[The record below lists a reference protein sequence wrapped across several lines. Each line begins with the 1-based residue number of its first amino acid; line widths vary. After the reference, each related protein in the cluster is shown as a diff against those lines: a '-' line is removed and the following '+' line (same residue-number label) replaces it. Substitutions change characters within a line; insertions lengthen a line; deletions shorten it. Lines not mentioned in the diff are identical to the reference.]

1 MTLQDKVI
9 VITGGSQGLGKAL
22 AHTFRAQGATVLIV
36 SKTKETLTQAARE
49 IDVISFVADVRHE
62 EQLQKAKDF
71 AIQKF
76 GKIDIW
82 VNCAGVFRV
91 FPVNENIDM
100 EKAHEMFDI
109 NFFGS
114 VFGSR
119 TALSAMKERGGVI
132 INILS
137 SAALDATRS
146 KHAKLYAASKWALRG
161 YIDALRGENNN
172 TNVKIYSV
180 YPGGMKTHLHDDRI
194 PEEFESFMDT
204 SYVVEKV
211 ISNLKSG
218 DPEIDLIIK
227 RPVK

>member
-82 VNCAGVFRV
+82 VNCAGVF
-91 FPVNENIDM
+91 
-100 EKAHEMFDI
+100 
-109 NFFGS
+109 
-114 VFGSR
+114 
-119 TALSAMKERGGVI
+119 
-132 INILS
+132 
-137 SAALDATRS
+137 
-146 KHAKLYAASKWALRG
+146 
-161 YIDALRGENNN
+161 
-172 TNVKIYSV
+172 
-180 YPGGMKTHLHDDRI
+180 
-194 PEEFESFMDT
+194 
-204 SYVVEKV
+204 
-211 ISNLKSG
+211 
-218 DPEIDLIIK
+218 
-227 RPVK
+227 

>member
-9 VITGGSQGLGKAL
+9 VITGGSQGFGKAL
-22 AHTFRAQGATVLIV
+22 AQAFRNENAHVVIV
-36 SKTKETLTQAARE
+36 SKTKEKLEQTAKEL
-49 IDVISFVADVRHE
+49 DVVSFVADVRKE
-62 EQLQKAKDF
+62 EQLQKARDF
-71 AIQKF
+71 TIEKF
-76 GKIDIW
+76 GQIDIW
-82 VNCAGVFRV
+82 INSAGVFKV

-119 TALSAMKERGGVI
+119 TALSVMKKSGGVI

-146 KHAKLYAASKWALRG
+146 KNAKLYAASKWALRG
-161 YIDALRGENNN
+161 YIDALRNENKDND
-172 TNVKIYSV
+172 VKIYSI

-194 PEEFESFMDT
+194 PEEFENFMDT

-211 ISNLKSG
+211 ISNLKS
-218 DPEIDLIIK
+218 DNPEIDFIIK
-227 RPVK
+227 RPAK

>member
-9 VITGGSQGLGKAL
+9 VITGGSQGFGKAL
-22 AHTFRAQGATVLIV
+22 AQAFREEKAHVLIV
-36 SKTKETLTQAARE
+36 SKTAETLEQTAKDTDT
-49 IDVISFVADVRHE
+49 IPFVADVRDE
-62 EQLQKAKDF
+62 EQLQKVRDF
-71 AIQKF
+71 VIQEF

-82 VNCAGVFRV
+82 INSAGVFRV
-91 FPVNENIDM
+91 FPIDENIDM

-119 TALSAMKERGGVI
+119 TALSVMKKSSGVI

-146 KHAKLYAASKWALRG
+146 KNAKLYAASKWALRG
-161 YIDALRGENNN
+161 YIDALRNENKDSD
-172 TNVKIYSV
+172 VKIYSI

-194 PEEFESFMDT
+194 PDEFENFMDT
-204 SYVVEKV
+204 TYVVEKV
-211 ISNLKSG
+211 MANLKSEN
-218 DPEIDLIIK
+218 PENDLIIK
-227 RPVK
+227 RPS